1 MSNFKN
7 AHKSHQHTHRER
19 GQLASRMHLGLLEKK
34 KDYKLRARDYQTKQ
48 QRLKQLRQKA
58 LDKNPDEFYFKMI
71 NSSLKDGEHQE
82 VEKVDE
88 LTPEQMKLMQHQ
100 DINYIKHKLSTERK
114 RIAKLKSDLHLLD
127 VDGKPK
133 NKHTFFVDTK
143 KDVKRFDVAKHLET
157 APELLNRTYNIPRL
171 GDLKCKNL
179 SGSVDKKSLEIIA
192 KERKKTYKELTKR
205 IERESELSVIIQ
217 KMEVKKQLME
227 KKQKFTKVRDETKSS
242 AAVYKWVQER
252 KR

>member
-1 MSNFKN
+1 MRT
-7 AHKSHQHTHRER
+7 SHTSIHRER

-48 QRLKQLRQKA
+48 QRLKQLQQKA
-58 LDKNPDEFYFKMI
+58 LDKNPDEFYFKMV

-82 VEKVDE
+82 VEKVEE
-88 LTPEQMKLMQHQ
+88 LTPAQMKLMQHQ
-100 DINYIKHKLSTERK
+100 DINYVKLKLSTERK
-114 RIAKLKSDLHLLD
+114 KIAKLKSDLHLLD

-133 NKHTFFVDTK
+133 NKHTFFVDSK
-143 KDVKRFDVAKHLET
+143 KDAKRFDVAEHLGT

-171 GDLKCKNL
+171 DDLKCKNL
-179 SGSVDKKSLEIIA
+179 SGSVDKKSLETVA
-192 KERKKTYKELTKR
+192 KERKKKYKELAKR
-205 IERESELSVIIQ
+205 IERESELNVIVQ

-227 KKQKFTKVRDETKSS
+227 KKQKFAKVKDETKSS

>member
-19 GQLASRMHLGLLEKK
+19 GQLASRIHLGLLEKK

-82 VEKVDE
+82 VEKVEE
-88 LTPEQMKLMQHQ
+88 LTSEQMKLMQHQ
-100 DINYIKHKLSTERK
+100 DISYIKLKLSTERK
-114 RIAKLKSDLHLLD
+114 KIAKLKSDLHLLD
-127 VDGKPK
+127 VDAKPK

-143 KDVKRFDVAKHLET
+143 KDIKTFDVAKHLGT
-157 APELLNRTYNIPRL
+157 APELLGRTYNIPRL
-171 GDLKCKNL
+171 DDLKCKNL
-179 SGSVDKKSLEIIA
+179 AGSVDKKSLEVIA
-192 KERKKTYKELTKR
+192 KERKKKYKELVKR
-205 IERESELSVIIQ
+205 IERESELNVTMQ
-217 KMEVKKQLME
+217 KMEVKKQLM
-227 KKQKFTKVRDETKSS
+227 KKKEQFTKVRDETKSS